1 MHTRTHLKNSE
12 YATVITQSNPCPA
25 LKASHKVGPKSQ
37 IAHIVM
43 KKRVLFFLLLLTE
56 CNRTDYSNTML
67 SLQQKPDSAISIT
80 HLNIKTQLLVKLAKA
95 MRRSECPS
103 IVFSVNSIAHVL
115 HCSFKCIYLNRGL
128 PLKHQQ
134 DGPPLTCCLAQH
146 PQLHLRWAL
155 SIDAV
160 AYPGLAPSQ
169 IPHL

>member
-1 MHTRTHLKNSE
+1 
-12 YATVITQSNPCPA
+12 
-25 LKASHKVGPKSQ
+25 
-37 IAHIVM
+37 M
-43 KKRVLFFLLLLTE
+43 KKRVLFILLLLTE
-56 CNRTDYSNTML
+56 CNTTDYSGTML
-67 SLQQKPDSAISIT
+67 SLQQKPDSTISIT
-80 HLNIKTQLLVKLAKA
+80 HLNIKTQSQLLVKLAKA

-103 IVFSVNSIAHVL
+103 IMFSVISIAHVL

-169 IPHL
+169 IPHLWYLSQLSVHSAKY